1 MTLSVH
7 AVAVPLMIQML
18 KGMARSLEK
27 GATFAEAKKIDPSV
41 LLQARLAPDQF
52 ALARQVQVVTDNA
65 KGGAARLAAREVP
78 SYPDTETTFPEL
90 QARIAK
96 TLEFVGAI
104 PEAAYE
110 GAEHRTVELKQG
122 GRAISFTGQDYL
134 LRFLIPN
141 LIFHTTTAYQI
152 LRHNGVDL
160 GKPDFM
166 NAPATM
172 G

>member
-1 MTLSVH
+1 MTISVY
-7 AVAVPLMIQML
+7 AVAVPLMTQML

-27 GATFAEAKKIDPSV
+27 GAAFAEAKKIDPSV

-78 SYPDTETTFPEL
+78 RYPDTETTFPEL

-96 TLEFVGAI
+96 TLEFIGAI
-104 PEAAYE
+104 PETAYE

-122 GRAISFTGQDYL
+122 GQAISFTGQDYL

-141 LIFHTTTAYQI
+141 LVFHATTAYQI